1 MASRKKAPSTSA
13 TTTAKSASRTR
24 KSYSPAFRDEALKLA
39 ELRGVA
45 AAARELEIDKGLIYT
60 WRRVHRVDRARS
72 ETERAQAAEIARLKR
87 ELAEREEELEI
98 LGKAQAYFARR
109 LK

>member
-1 MASRKKAPSTSA
+1 MATKKTSSRTGSKKPA
-13 TTTAKSASRTR
+13 TRTR

-39 ELRGVA
+39 ELRGVTV
-45 AAARELEIDKGLIYT
+45 AARELEIDKALIYN
-60 WRRVHRVDRARS
+60 WRRVHRVDRAQS

-98 LGKAQAYFARR
+98 LGKAQAYFARK

>member
-1 MASRKKAPSTSA
+1 MASKKTAARKTSPKTPA
-13 TTTAKSASRTR
+13 RTR

-39 ELRGVA
+39 ELRGVSG
-45 AAARELEIDKGLIYT
+45 AARELDVDKALIYN
-60 WRRVHRVDRARS
+60 WRRVHRVDRAQS
-72 ETERAQAAEIARLKR
+72 ETERSQAAEIARLKR

-98 LGKAQAYFARR
+98 LGKAYFARK

>member
-1 MASRKKAPSTSA
+1 MASKK
-13 TTTAKSASRTR
+13 TTARTSPAAPAARAR
-24 KSYSPAFRDEALKLA
+24 KSYSPAFRSEALKLA

-45 AAARELEIDKGLIYT
+45 GAARELGIDKALIYN
-60 WRRVHRVDRARS
+60 WRRVHRVDRAQS
-72 ETERAQAAEIARLKR
+72 ETERTQAAEIARLKR

-98 LGKAQAYFARR
+98 LGKAQAYFARK